1 MIRPIQKILLL
12 MALTATTLTTTA
24 QRKETVLRDGW
35 KFSRGEQFVTM
46 NAIAPSLVGFND
58 SQWQAVQIPHDW
70 AINGPFDKEIDKQT
84 VAIEQNGEKQATEK
98 TGRSGSL
105 PWIGE
110 GWYRTTFTVDKN
122 CPHAYLNFD
131 GAMSE
136 PIVYVNGKEAG
147 MWNYGYSSFDV
158 DVTGYINKDGSPN
171 TLAVYLRNVEESS
184 RWYPGAGLYR
194 PVTLITTGREYI
206 CPQGISIET
215 TRYNWVD
222 ATVKVTVLCDH
233 GRQKI

>member
-136 PIVYVNGKEAG
+136 PTVYVNGEVAAKWA
-147 MWNYGYSSFDV
+147 YGYNAFRVPLSK
-158 DVTGYINKDGSPN
+158 YINLYNKSIDVVVKLEN
-171 TLAVYLRNVEESS
+171 LEESS
-184 RWYPGAGLYR
+184 
-194 PVTLITTGREYI
+194 TLK
-206 CPQGISIET
+206 
-215 TRYNWVD
+215 
-222 ATVKVTVLCDH
+222 AL
-233 GRQKI
+233 